1 MKGLNLLSLNQ
12 MTKQSSTYGG
22 GVSKR
27 AVDGNTDPTWGGRSV
42 THTQSKQEN
51 WWQVDLGR
59 KYPVHLIL
67 VHTRKE
73 GQEKRINNAK
83 VYLDT
88 HLCGT
93 ITFIPNTNVYPINC
107 GGFTGKVVKVVVN
120 KEPLNLA
127 EVMVYGVGQ
136 PFGGN
141 GGVWGQQ
148 TGGELLTVYSNYSPS
163 YSGFP
168 LISFT

>member
-1 MKGLNLLSLNQ
+1 MSGLNWLSLNQ
-12 MTKQSSTYGG
+12 MTKQSSMAHG

-27 AVDGNTDPTWGGRSV
+27 AVDGNADPRWGAGSM
-42 THTQSKQEN
+42 THTQSKDMN
-51 WWQVDLGR
+51 WWKVDLGK

-67 VHTRKE
+67 VHHRRDSASYS
-73 GQEKRINNAK
+73 KRINRAK

-93 ITFIPNTNVYPINC
+93 IIYIPNVVVYPVNC
-107 GGFTGKVVKVVVN
+107 GGVTGRVVKIVVS
-120 KEPLNLA
+120 KQPLHLA

-141 GGVWGQQ
+141 GGVWAQQ
-148 TGGELLTVYSNYSPS
+148 TGGW
-163 YSGFP
+163 FC
-168 LISFT
+168 

>member
-1 MKGLNLLSLNQ
+1 
-12 MTKQSSTYGG
+12 MTKQSTTAHG

-27 AVDGNTDPTWGGRSV
+27 AVDGNPNPRWGYRSV
-42 THTQSKQEN
+42 THTQSKQMN
-51 WWQVDLGR
+51 WWQVDLGK

-67 VHTRKE
+67 VHSRYDGE
-73 GQEKRINNAK
+73 GTLKRINRAK

-93 ITFIPNTNVYPINC
+93 ILYIPRVSVYPINC
-107 GGFTGKVVKVVVN
+107 GGLSGRVVKVTLS
-120 KEPLNLA
+120 KQPLHLA

-141 GGVWGQQ
+141 GGVWAQQ
-148 TGGELLTVYSNYSPS
+148 TGGMRLEVYPRFY
-163 YSGFP
+163 
-168 LISFT
+168 T